1 MIGLLEYS
9 NVGMFQ
15 SKFENSNNRM
25 NLGGNNPAIKKVI
38 TITTI
43 IVAIIKIIADKIIV
57 TIKNYRME
65 NYP

>member
-25 NLGGNNPAIKKVI
+25 NLGGNNSAIKKVI